1 VATIAPGNGNA
12 EVFVM
17 LTPAVL
23 TLAWIN
29 QATAWWAA
37 PWHCLIHITPE

>member
-1 VATIAPGNGNA
+1 
-12 EVFVM
+12 M

-37 PWHCLIHITPE
+37 PWLALQRGQALPGSI